1 MPEWLAYDPQDNL
14 GFFAD
19 LQRNHFPPFYYIPA
33 LQDHPISL
41 NDRHV
46 AKERPARKV
55 LRTLEADT
63 DKSEMGLTGEVGIAE
78 CDTVLQAE
86 CKAESSN
93 RGKENENEGMETVSC
108 NDQQPHVASPSA
120 SETGNHRGSSVL
132 TESEDGDN
140 EHQVFTGSAFLNL

>member
-33 LQDHPISL
+33 LHDHPISL

-93 RGKENENEGMETVSC
+93 RGKENEGMETVNNRTLPRRVPPIPEITAAAVFSL
-108 NDQQPHVASPSA
+108 NPRM
-120 SETGNHRGSSVL
+120 ETMSTRYLLVL
-132 TESEDGDN
+132 L
-140 EHQVFTGSAFLNL
+140 F